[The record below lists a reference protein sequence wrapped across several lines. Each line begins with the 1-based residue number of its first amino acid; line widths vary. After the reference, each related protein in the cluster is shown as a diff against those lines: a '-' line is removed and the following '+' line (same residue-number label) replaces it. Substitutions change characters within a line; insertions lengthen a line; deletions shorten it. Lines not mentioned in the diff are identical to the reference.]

1 MDKTLVAGLSSPL
14 SLAHTAG
21 RNICGAH
28 HPFHLGIVPVS
39 TLSTSVDV
47 TLNCPDTVEKLNAS
61 GLFARRG
68 GPLSTF
74 AAKVRVLGHVLRLHW
89 CHFTGIIAAF
99 QVGHSLRLGLL
110 QLGWPGHDV

>member
-39 TLSTSVDV
+39 TLSTSVYV
-47 TLNCPDTVEKLNAS
+47 PLNCPDTVEKLNAS
-61 GLFARRG
+61 RLSARRG
-68 GPLSTF
+68 GPLSAF
-74 AAKVRVLGHVLRLHW
+74 AAKVRLLDHVMRVHW
-89 CHFTGIIAAF
+89 GLFIIAAF
-99 QVGHSLRLGLL
+99 RVGLSLRLGLL

>member
-39 TLSTSVDV
+39 TLRSSVDV

-61 GLFARRG
+61 RLSARRG
-68 GPLSTF
+68 GPLSAF
-74 AAKVRVLGHVLRLHW
+74 AAKVRLLDHVMRVHW
-89 CHFTGIIAAF
+89 GLFIIAAF
-99 QVGHSLRLGLL
+99 RVGLSLRLGLL